1 MNDSSHYEL
10 YEWYI
15 RNTWEIL
22 LNAYDI
28 LLFRSARLFTV
39 GCPKDRLLCEDVSYL
54 SPPRGG
60 RGKPHFPNGI
70 PFGMETT
77 KNWSASSPKTVQ
89 MMPMIVFPGCCELLH
104 RHLTDHLPREL
115 TVGDPSPLWT
125 TTHER
130 SWNTSMFPVALLIQE
145 RDRSHWFK
153 NTMVFKKPDVLLQ
166 THLSASV
173 CSEHS
178 GHSTCLQRQDLR
190 CARRYL
196 QPGKQWFCEETLRP
210 GPLDLKW
217 FKGLRLTAGRR
228 PSNDVWLKCF
238 WHTFSPLM
246 TEAKAY
252 EPKTSAAT
260 RRYGSDV
267 PRPAADEVFPTSG
280 NIWEL
285 GTSRCCLSFRPN
297 VIR

>member
-153 NTMVFKKPDVLLQ
+153 NTMVFKKPDVCYRHTSL
-166 THLSASV
+166 HLFVVNVLVIPPAFKDRTWDVHVDICNLESSDSV
-173 CSEHS
+173 RKLFVL
-178 GHSTCLQRQDLR
+178 GH
-190 CARRYL
+190 
-196 QPGKQWFCEETLRP
+196 W
-210 GPLDLKW
+210 
-217 FKGLRLTAGRR
+217 
-228 PSNDVWLKCF
+228 
-238 WHTFSPLM
+238 
-246 TEAKAY
+246 
-252 EPKTSAAT
+252 
-260 RRYGSDV
+260 
-267 PRPAADEVFPTSG
+267 
-280 NIWEL
+280 I
-285 GTSRCCLSFRPN
+285 
-297 VIR
+297 